1 MISSMSSSL
10 CLKQNQAYIWHQKN
24 DVLGVQLLQS
34 KKPNVQQ
41 GLQNINL
48 QLSTLV
54 GSCWADNRY
63 SASCQLPTPNPRY
76 WWCKVQSFPSQLKA

>member
-34 KKPNVQQ
+34 KKPSVQQ

-54 GSCWADNRY
+54 GSCWADILLA
-63 SASCQLPTPNPRY
+63 ASSQHQTQGIGGAK
-76 WWCKVQSFPSQLKA
+76 CKVFPHN